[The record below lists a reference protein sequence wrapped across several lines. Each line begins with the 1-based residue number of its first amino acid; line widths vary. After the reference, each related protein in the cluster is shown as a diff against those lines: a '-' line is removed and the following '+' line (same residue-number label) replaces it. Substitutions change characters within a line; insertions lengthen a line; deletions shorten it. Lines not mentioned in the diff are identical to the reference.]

1 MTIIISI
8 EGNIGSG
15 KSTYMNYLKNIYN
28 NDEKVH
34 FLREPIDIW
43 NSITDENNR
52 TLLELFYENQE
63 EYSSKFQT
71 MALIT
76 RFELLEEA
84 LEKDYKVIITERC
97 IETDRN
103 VFAKMLYDDKKI
115 QEIDYKI
122 YLRCYKSFI
131 KKIPNMFYVYI
142 HTDPN
147 VAYERVNKRS
157 RQGENIPLEYLRN
170 CHHYHNEWLDKEYKI
185 IINGD
190 IDENDNN
197 YQINLTRICDYIDIN
212 KI

>member
-15 KSTYMNYLKNIYN
+15 KSTYMNYLKNKFK
-28 NDEKVH
+28 NDNSVH

-43 NSITDENNR
+43 NSITDENNK

-63 EYSSKFQT
+63 KYSSNFQT

-76 RFELLEEA
+76 RYELLDEV
-84 LEKDYKVIITERC
+84 LDKNYKVIITERC

-115 QEIDYKI
+115 KEIDYKI
-122 YLRCYKSFI
+122 YLRCYNSFI
-131 KKIPNMFYVYI
+131 KKIPNMNYIYI

-147 VAYERVNKRS
+147 ISYERVNKRS

-170 CHHYHNEWLDKEYKI
+170 CHHYHNEWLDKENKM

-190 IDENDNN
+190 TDENDNN
-197 YQINLTRICDYIDIN
+197 YQSNLNRICDFIEIN
-212 KI
+212 KV